1 MENRLQQDIARIV
14 SDALKEDLGGKL
26 DASLDITAQLIPA
39 EQKSVATVIT
49 REDCVFCGTECVN
62 EVFRQLGG
70 NVEITWHAKEGD
82 RVAPNGKLF
91 TVSGPSREILT
102 AERTCLNFV
111 QTLSGVATEVSK
123 YAAKLEGSQCRL
135 LDTRK
140 TIPGLRNLLK
150 YAVTVGG
157 GHNHR
162 IGLFDAYLIKENHI
176 MACGGIE
183 NAVAEARR
191 LNAGKKV
198 EVEVENLEELKT
210 AMNVGADIV
219 MLDNFELPM
228 MYEAAKINA
237 GKLKLEISGNVNL
250 DTIRTYAD
258 TGVDFISVGAI
269 TKNVRAVDLSMRFQ
283 K

>member
-39 EQKSVATVIT
+39 EQTSAATVIT

-191 LNAGKKV
+191 LNPGKKV

-210 AMNVGADIV
+210 AMDVGADIV

>member
-176 MACGGIE
+176 MACDGIE

-191 LNAGKKV
+191 LNPGKKV

-210 AMNVGADIV
+210 AMDVGADIV

>member
-183 NAVAEARR
+183 NSVAEARR
-191 LNAGKKV
+191 LNPGKKV

-210 AMNVGADIV
+210 AMDVGADIV

-228 MYEAAKINA
+228 MYEAAKMNA

>member
-123 YAAKLEGSQCRL
+123 YA
-135 LDTRK
+135 
-140 TIPGLRNLLK
+140 
-150 YAVTVGG
+150 VTVGG

-191 LNAGKKV
+191 LNPGKKV

-210 AMNVGADIV
+210 AMDVGADIV

-228 MYEAAKINA
+228 MYEAAKMNA

>member
-70 NVEITWHAKEGD
+70 NVEITWHAKDGD

-191 LNAGKKV
+191 LNPGKKV

-210 AMNVGADIV
+210 AMDVGADIV

-237 GKLKLEISGNVNL
+237 GRLKLEISGNVNL

>member
-176 MACGGIE
+176 MACG
-183 NAVAEARR
+183 RR
-191 LNAGKKV
+191 LNPGKKV

-210 AMNVGADIV
+210 AMDVGADIV

-228 MYEAAKINA
+228 MYEAAKMNA

>member
-176 MACGGIE
+176 IACGGIE

-191 LNAGKKV
+191 LNPGKKV

-210 AMNVGADIV
+210 AMDVGADIV

>member
-82 RVAPNGKLF
+82 RIAPNGKLF

-191 LNAGKKV
+191 LNPGKKV

-210 AMNVGADIV
+210 AMDVGADIV

>member
-49 REDCVFCGTECVN
+49 RENCVFCGTECVN

-191 LNAGKKV
+191 LNPGKKV

-210 AMNVGADIV
+210 ALNVGADIV

-237 GKLKLEISGNVNL
+237 GRLKLEISGNVNL

>member
-1 MENRLQQDIARIV
+1 MENRLQLDIARIV

-191 LNAGKKV
+191 LNPGKKV

>member
-191 LNAGKKV
+191 LNPGKKV

-210 AMNVGADIV
+210 AMDVGADIV

-228 MYEAAKINA
+228 MYEAAKMNA
-237 GKLKLEISGNVNL
+237 RKLKLEISGNVNL

>member
-191 LNAGKKV
+191 LNPGKKV

-237 GKLKLEISGNVNL
+237 GRLKLEISGNVNL

>member
-1 MENRLQQDIARIV
+1 MENRLQLDIARIV

-191 LNAGKKV
+191 LNPGKKV
-198 EVEVENLEELKT
+198 EVEVENLEELKI

-237 GKLKLEISGNVNL
+237 GRLKLEISGNVNL

>member
-49 REDCVFCGTECVN
+49 RDDCVFCGTECVN

-191 LNAGKKV
+191 LNPGKKV

>member
-162 IGLFDAYLIKENHI
+162 IGLFDAYNP
-176 MACGGIE
+176 
-183 NAVAEARR
+183 
-191 LNAGKKV
+191 GKKV

-210 AMNVGADIV
+210 AMDVGADIV

-228 MYEAAKINA
+228 MYEAAKMNA